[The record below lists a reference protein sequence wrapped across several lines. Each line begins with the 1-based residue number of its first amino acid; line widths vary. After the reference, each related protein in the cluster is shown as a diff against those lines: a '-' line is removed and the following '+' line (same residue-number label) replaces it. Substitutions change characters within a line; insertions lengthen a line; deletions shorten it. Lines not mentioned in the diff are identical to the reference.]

1 MTTVRRKPVLT
12 RKHFELI
19 ARKIS
24 ESPGGNLRRRTAAIL
39 TPVFKEL
46 NPSFNEELFAAQCQG
61 SFSRRVTRRVRPQP
75 QTVEEVMNI
84 PQTLNA
90 EPDSP
95 PTSVDALIFRVGIE
109 DGAWRFLFA
118 EGHRPLT
125 NTELARVVLDGPSG
139 MRGIISGQYVERWK
153 VSLSTTGNLWVYD
166 YDGSAVLSTVRI
178 HTDGEDNNYVCTP
191 HHSWEWA
198 VRPGVG
204 YPDPGQGLLESLPVR
219 YTEGRWVFEGYQRDR
234 VLTVRES
241 ANIERSGTDYFRG
254 RVHPRNLQRFAV
266 DDASSS
272 GNRRYTYDHS
282 LVTSDVPIQIDASG
296 VPYTVIPPALWTRN
310 YGRSVREVM
319 YEEVR

>member
-46 NPSFNEELFAAQCQG
+46 NPSFNEKLFVAQCQG
-61 SFSRRVTRRVRPQP
+61 NFSRRVTRRVRPQP
-75 QTVEEVMNI
+75 QTVEEVMNM
-84 PQTLNA
+84 PQQVLNA
-90 EPDSP
+90 EPHLTPIPEEP
-95 PTSVDALIFRVGIE
+95 PIFRVGIE
-109 DGAWRFLFA
+109 DGAWRFIFA
-118 EGHRPLT
+118 EGRRRLT
-125 NTELARVVLDGPSG
+125 HTELARVVQDAPASREGY
-139 MRGIISGQYVERWK
+139 ISGQYMERWK
-153 VSLSTTGNLWVYD
+153 VSLSTTGNLWRYD
-166 YDGSAVLSTVRI
+166 YDGSAVSSTVRI
-178 HTDGEDNNYVCTP
+178 HTDDEGNNYVRTP

-204 YPDPGQGLLESLPVR
+204 YPDPGQGLLESYPVR
-219 YTEGRWVFEGYQRDR
+219 YTGGRWVFEGYQRDR

-241 ANIERSGTDYFRG
+241 ANIERSSTDYFSG

-266 DDASSS
+266 DDASSY
-272 GNRRYTYDHS
+272 GDRRYTYDHS

-296 VPYTVIPPALWTRN
+296 IPYAVIPPASWTRS
-310 YGRSVREVM
+310 YGHSTQGAM
-319 YEEVR
+319 